1 MDPSND
7 HTDVGADY
15 SHDGTIL
22 FSVDDVSSFAIPD
35 TVKEI
40 DPWAFKDCRSLKEV
54 HIPDSVT
61 FIGSSA
67 FEGCVSLGLV
77 HIPASVRLIEDYA
90 FAGCVSARFEVD
102 EGNGCCSSEDGALYD
117 KDGKVLIAGFPLV
130 HDGRC
135 EIPDHVTRI
144 GTSAFDCCSS
154 MEEVRIPDSVTE
166 IGDCA
171 FQHCASLREI
181 DIPDSVVGI
190 GSFAFLCC
198 RYLERVHIP
207 QSVE

>member
-1 MDPSND
+1 MSEISPNNHPTGAGAAMDLSSE

-22 FSVDDVSSFAIPD
+22 FCVDDVPSFTIPD

-40 DPWAFKDCRSLKEV
+40 DLFAFKDCRSLKEV

-90 FAGCVSARFEVD
+90 FIGCVSARFEVD
-102 EGNGCCSSEDGALYD
+102 EGNECYSSEDGALYD

-130 HDGRC
+130 HDGKC
-135 EIPDHVTRI
+135 EIPDHVTKI
-144 GTSAFDCCSS
+144 GW
-154 MEEVRIPDSVTE
+154 
-166 IGDCA
+166 
-171 FQHCASLREI
+171 
-181 DIPDSVVGI
+181 
-190 GSFAFLCC
+190 FAFSGCTSLK
-198 RYLERVHIP
+198 RDFRT
-207 QSVE
+207 SN